1 MSTSQQCLPRTDDIA
16 ELVNSQ
22 LDQLAPQFGKLDVT
36 TDAWTALTSYDWPG
50 NVRELI
56 HTIRRGATMASNSRI
71 TVDDLFP
78 DVHAIP
84 RVKLFPRTDSQKLSQ
99 VDRTLRGL
107 MEHALMQKG
116 SIRAA
121 ARSIGMA
128 KSTFAEKAKLWGLLK
143 IRKDT

>member
-1 MSTSQQCLPRTDDIA
+1 
-16 ELVNSQ
+16 
-22 LDQLAPQFGKLDVT
+22 
-36 TDAWTALTSYDWPG
+36 
-50 NVRELI
+50 
-56 HTIRRGATMASNSRI
+56 
-71 TVDDLFP
+71 
-78 DVHAIP
+78 
-84 RVKLFPRTDSQKLSQ
+84 
-99 VDRTLRGL
+99 